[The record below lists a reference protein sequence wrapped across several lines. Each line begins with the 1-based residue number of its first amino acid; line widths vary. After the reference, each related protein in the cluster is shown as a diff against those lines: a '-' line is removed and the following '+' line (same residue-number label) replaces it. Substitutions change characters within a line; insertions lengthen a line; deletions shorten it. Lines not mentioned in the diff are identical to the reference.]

1 MTELSDEQQLV
12 VRKHAL
18 PVVIMG
24 LEKRTV
30 GSMGTL
36 MTTEDALSSVREV
49 GKESSPGCAA
59 SSSGSNAGAQR
70 IQARQRGA
78 RAEVLGWRRCV
89 IILVLGDDRYYTG
102 KVVSVCWSCRADSKA
117 LHPWSKV

>member
-36 MTTEDALSSVREV
+36 MTTEDALSSVRG
-49 GKESSPGCAA
+49 GKGIQPG
-59 SSSGSNAGAQR
+59 
-70 IQARQRGA
+70 
-78 RAEVLGWRRCV
+78 VRR
-89 IILVLGDDRYYTG
+89 
-102 KVVSVCWSCRADSKA
+102 K
-117 LHPWSKV
+117 

>member
-36 MTTEDALSSVREV
+36 MTTEDALSSVSKV

-59 SSSGSNAGAQR
+59 SSSGPNAEPKGFKR
-70 IQARQRGA
+70 DNVARELKCLAG
-78 RAEVLGWRRCV
+78 
-89 IILVLGDDRYYTG
+89 
-102 KVVSVCWSCRADSKA
+102 VVM
-117 LHPWSKV
+117 